1 MDKKI
6 YISHIYS
13 QDSCVIS
20 IYDVIIA
27 ASKCPQRPKEH
38 SFSVTVPSFLASLPH
53 LMLKTH
59 RGAVTIWC
67 PPLSSHAAY
76 DKADSK
82 ATPPEQ
88 RPQEMPEKRPRGSS
102 KHMRGPDLQ

>member
-1 MDKKI
+1 MTELLLLL
-6 YISHIYS
+6 SVLS
-13 QDSCVIS
+13 G
-20 IYDVIIA
+20 
-27 ASKCPQRPKEH
+27 PKP

-59 RGAVTIWC
+59 RRAVTIWC

-102 KHMRGPDLQ
+102 KHMRGPDLQQAQAQAVSQGTPSAYPQATA